1 MGSAREGA
9 VARPPLVIV
18 GPTATGKSALA
29 LALAERVRSVEIV
42 SSDAM
47 AVYRGMD
54 IGTAKPTA
62 ADRAAVPHH
71 LVDVLGADE
80 DYTLHRFRTEVVD
93 VMAEVEARGK
103 QIIVVGGTGLYVQA
117 VVDDFDLP
125 GHYPEVRAELEAEPD
140 TDLLYARLQAADSVA
155 ATKMLPSNR
164 RRIIRALEVVV
175 GSGQPFSSFGPGV
188 DHYGETRFALAGLEI
203 DRDEMDRRIDARY
216 EQQMANGFLAEVE
229 QLAETGFSR
238 TAAQALGY
246 RELLAHLR
254 GEMSLDEALDEARR
268 RTKKFA
274 RRQQRW
280 FRRDPR
286 ITWFDAVDP
295 TLVDDVSAWWDT
307 SISA

>member
-1 MGSAREGA
+1 MANGAR
-9 VARPPLVIV
+9 RPLVIV
-18 GPTATGKSALA
+18 GPTATGKSSLA
-29 LALAERVRSVEIV
+29 LALAGRVGSAEIV

-62 ADRAAVPHH
+62 ADRALVPHH
-71 LVDVLGADE
+71 LVDVIDADE
-80 DYTLHRFRTEVVD
+80 DYTLHRFRTEVAE
-93 VMAEVEARGK
+93 VMADVEARSK
-103 QIIVVGGTGLYVQA
+103 DVIVVGGTGLYVQS

-125 GHYPEVRAELEAEPD
+125 GHYPEIRAELEAEPD
-140 TDLLYARLQAADSVA
+140 GDLLYRRLDEADPLA
-155 ATKMLPSNR
+155 ATKMEPSNR
-164 RRIIRALEVVV
+164 RRVIRALEVVI

-188 DHYGETRFALAGLEI
+188 DHYGDTRFMLVGLEI
-203 DRDEMDRRIDARY
+203 ERDEMDRRIDARY
-216 EQQMANGFLAEVE
+216 DRQMEDGFLAEVE
-229 QLAETGFSR
+229 RLGETGLSR

-254 GEMSLDEALDEARR
+254 GEMTVDEALDEARR

-286 ITWFDAVDP
+286 ITWFEAVAPD
-295 TLVDDVSAWWDT
+295 LVDEVLAHWGSQGT
-307 SISA
+307 S